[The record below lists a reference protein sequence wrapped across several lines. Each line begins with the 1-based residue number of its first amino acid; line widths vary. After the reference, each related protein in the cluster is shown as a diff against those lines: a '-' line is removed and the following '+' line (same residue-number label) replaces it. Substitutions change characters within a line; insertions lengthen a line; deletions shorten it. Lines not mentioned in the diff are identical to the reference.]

1 MDILPDLFAKVRLQS
16 RGKVYLVVNVDPLS
30 MRVRLLSTTGM
41 SHVIPDV
48 PIAAIH
54 ELVEVPP
61 DGV

>member
-1 MDILPDLFAKVRLQS
+1 
-16 RGKVYLVVNVDPLS
+16 VNVDPLS